1 MEAVFA
7 DVMERLDFLH
17 GEMRRAISDLSVEA
31 LDWSPAEGA
40 NSMGAVVVHTLGA
53 ERYWVATVIFGQPS
67 DRVRESEFLARGWLT
82 VELFEQLDKLTTL
95 ERAVFETLGLEDLET
110 LRRVPRDGRE
120 VTVSWALAHVIEHTA
135 VHVGHLQLTRQLW
148 DERARAHVG
157 TN

>member
-1 MEAVFA
+1 MDAVFA

-17 GEMRRAISDLSVEA
+17 GEIRRAINDLSVEA
-31 LDWSPAEGA
+31 LDWAPAEGA
-40 NSMGAVVVHTLGA
+40 NTMGAVVVHTLGA
-53 ERYWVATVIFGQPS
+53 ERYWLATVIFGQPS
-67 DRVRESEFLARGWLT
+67 DRVRDSEFLARGWLG

-95 ERAVFETLGLEDLET
+95 ERAIFETLTLEDLEQ

-148 DERARAHVG
+148 DERARARVSAA
-157 TN
+157 

>member
-1 MEAVFA
+1 MDAVIA

-17 GEMRRAISDLSVEA
+17 GEIRRAVSDLPVEA

-40 NSMGAVVVHTLGA
+40 NTMGAVVVHTLGA
-53 ERYWVATVIFGQPS
+53 ERYWLATVVFGQPS
-67 DRVRESEFLARGWLT
+67 NRVRESEFLARGWQT
-82 VELFEQLDKLTTL
+82 GELFAQLDQLTTL
-95 ERAVFETLGLEDLET
+95 ARAIFETMTLEDLEQ

-148 DERARAHVG
+148 DERARARVG
-157 TN
+157 AH